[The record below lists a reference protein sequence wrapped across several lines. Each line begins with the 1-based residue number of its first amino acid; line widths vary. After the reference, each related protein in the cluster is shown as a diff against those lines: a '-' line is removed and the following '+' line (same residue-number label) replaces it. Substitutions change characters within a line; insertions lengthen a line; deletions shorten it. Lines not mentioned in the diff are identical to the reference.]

1 MKAFK
6 GKTFVA
12 PVEKERKEL
21 GKFKEKLDHKLF
33 SSHRKI
39 SNNYKYQ
46 KSNLGSMPTNPKKG
60 KKKLSYGDYIL
71 LGSLI
76 GLSLL
81 FVFLIITVVLV
92 PSSEGN
98 NNNNSNKTVHDE
110 N

>member
-12 PVEKERKEL
+12 TVEKERKEL

-39 SNNYKYQ
+39 SNNYKYK

-92 PSSEGN
+92 PSTEGN
-98 NNNNSNKTVHDE
+98 NNDNSNKTVHDE